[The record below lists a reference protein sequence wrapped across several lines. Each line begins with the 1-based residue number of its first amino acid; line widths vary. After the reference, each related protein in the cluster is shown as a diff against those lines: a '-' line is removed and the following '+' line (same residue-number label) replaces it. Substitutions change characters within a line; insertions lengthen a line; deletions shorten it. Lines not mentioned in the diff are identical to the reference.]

1 MHGMI
6 FGRLKEFV
14 DSQLGADAWPALLAA
29 AGIGDKIYLAS
40 SAYPDAEIVALVQAA
55 SAKTSLPPEA
65 LLEAFGEYLVP
76 AYLGM
81 YGHLVKPEWRA
92 LDLIE
97 HTEET
102 IHKVVRVRN
111 PGARPPVLHCTR
123 VSPDEIL
130 LEYASERR
138 LCAVARGIMKGVAAH
153 YKEELAIHETAC
165 MLKGAPKCV
174 IHVSL
179 RRL

>member
-6 FGRLKEFV
+6 FGRLKQFV
-14 DSQLGADAWPALLAA
+14 DAQMGEEAWPALLAA
-29 AGIGDKIYLAS
+29 SGIGDKIYLAS
-40 SAYPDAEIVALVQAA
+40 SSYPDAEIMALVQAA
-55 SAKTSLPPEA
+55 SAKTGLEAAA
-65 LLEAFGEYLVP
+65 LLEAFGEFLVP

-111 PGARPPVLHCTR
+111 PGALPPVLHTTR
-123 VSPDEIL
+123 VSPSEIR
-130 LEYASERR
+130 LEYGSERR
-138 LCAVARGIMKGVAAH
+138 LCAVARGIMKGVASH
-153 YKEELAIHETAC
+153 YKELLQIDESAC
-165 MLKGAPKCV
+165 MLRGAAKCV
-174 IHVSL
+174 LHVKAT
-179 RRL
+179 